1 MTAQHSYQLVSIAS
15 HYHSTVAEMRAQIT
29 ALRALTDNAH
39 AQASADT
46 LEGVI
51 RHLALLGKAL
61 EGVPTWGDITDSLR
75 AEGV

>member
-1 MTAQHSYQLVSIAS
+1 MTAQHSHQLI
-15 HYHSTVAEMRAQIT
+15 TVATHYEATIREMRAQII

-51 RHLALLGKAL
+51 RHLALVGKAL
-61 EGVPTWGDITDSLR
+61 DGVPTWQDINDSLR
-75 AEGV
+75 AGA

>member
-1 MTAQHSYQLVSIAS
+1 MQNHTLINVAT

-29 ALRALTDNAH
+29 ALRALPDNAH

-51 RHLALLGKAL
+51 RHLSLIGKAL
-61 EGVPTWGDITDSLR
+61 EGVPTWLDINDSLR
-75 AEGV
+75 AGA